1 MRRFEEIGYR
11 SKKMMIGGSCFGL
24 FPLLLYYAHKENEL
38 KQIREETLAEL
49 YTILEKIEAENSFQ
63 VTE

>member
-1 MRRFEEIGYR
+1 MEA
-11 SKKMMIGGSCFGL
+11 KKMMIGDSCFGL
-24 FPLLLYYAHKENEL
+24 FPPLLYCAHKENEL
-38 KQIREETLAEL
+38 KQIREETLAGL